1 MEVSMNTRVP
11 TVSAS
16 VRSYLTPILLATLA
30 FGLPAS
36 AQEPQ
41 PLPPVVVH
49 AEGQKAKISG
59 ILVDRQGDK
68 LRVREGDVATHT
80 VLLTDETRISTPSG
94 LFKMGRKKRDTTAL
108 LPGLML
114 QVDGHGS
121 SDGTLVADEIHF
133 STRSMKVAQQI
144 NVGGEV
150 VRAEVESNKDSID
163 AVKTRLADSI
173 SHVNAR
179 VTNLDKFEQKFLT
192 TVNFPTD
199 VYHLSAPQKSVL
211 DDLVNRIGN
220 LQGYV
225 IEVRGYADDEGT
237 SPYNLQLSAKRADAV
252 VRYLIDEKGIPLRRI
267 INPTGFG
274 EANPVSSNQ
283 TPYGRAM
290 NRRVSVRVMASK
302 GAQ

>member
-1 MEVSMNTRVP
+1 MNTRVP
-11 TVSAS
+11 TLLAS
-16 VRSYLTPILLATLA
+16 VRTYLAPILLATLA
-30 FGLPAS
+30 VGLPAS

-59 ILVDRQGDK
+59 ILIDRQGDK

-94 LFKMGRKKRDTTAL
+94 LFKMSRKKRDTTAL

-114 QVDGHGS
+114 QVEGRGS
-121 SDGTLVADEIHF
+121 ADGTLVADEIHF

-150 VRAEVESNKDSID
+150 VRAQVEANKDSIE

-173 SHVNAR
+173 THVNAR
-179 VTNLDKFEQKFLT
+179 VTNLDKFEQKYFT

-199 VYHLSAPQKSVL
+199 VWQLSAPQKSVI
-211 DDLVNRIGN
+211 DDMLNRIGG

-225 IEVRGYADDEGT
+225 IEVRGYADSEGS
-237 SPYNLQLSAKRADAV
+237 SPYNLQLSTKRADAV
-252 VRYLIDEKGIPLRRI
+252 VRYLIDEKGVPLRRI

-274 EANPVSSNQ
+274 EANPVGSNASA
-283 TPYGRAM
+283 TGRAM